1 MNKGQKVVVFT
12 ELRGV
17 HFGTL
22 AEDYAGGEVVLLENC
37 RHAYYF
43 GTKQG
48 VYELATKGPPS
59 KDSKIGPPVPRQY
72 VRKVANVAACTDEAA
87 EAWGKATWKA

>member
-1 MNKGQKVVVFT
+1 MLKGTKVVVCT

-22 AEDYAGGEVVLLENC
+22 AEDYKGEEVVLLADC
-37 RHAYYF
+37 RHAYYY

-48 VYELATKGPPS
+48 VYELATKGPPLA
-59 KDSKIGPPVPRQY
+59 DSKIGPPVSAQWI
-72 VRKVANVAACTDEAA
+72 RKVANVAGCSDDAVKAWEAA
-87 EAWGKATWKA
+87 QWK